1 MAAHVLVIEDNKA
14 NLDLMVYLL
23 KAFGYAPLVAMNGEH
38 GVQVAL
44 EELPDII
51 LCDLQLPGIDGFE
64 VLRQLKGN
72 QRMAR
77 TLVVAVTA
85 LAMVGDREKALS
97 AGFDGYL
104 SKPINPKTFVQQIE
118 ELLPSSVRPTAPE
131 PSVHK
136 LAAARAPAP
145 AVEVRAHVLVV
156 DDSPVNRELLL
167 KTLEPFGYQV
177 DTARS
182 VAEALECLKRQVSDL
197 IISDFHMPRE
207 GGLEFLA
214 ALKRDPALRRIPFLL
229 MTSSMLGDIDERLAL
244 ECGADKFIG
253 RPIEPELLLREIET
267 MLQTHG
273 ARGHGHDSGR

>member
-23 KAFGYAPLVAMNGEH
+23 KAFGYEPLVAMNGEQ

-44 EELPDII
+44 EALPDII
-51 LCDLQLPGIDGFE
+51 CDLQLPGIDGFE

-77 TLVVAVTA
+77 TLIVAVTA
-85 LAMVGDREKALS
+85 LAMVGDREKALA

-118 ELLPSSVRPTAPE
+118 ELLPSSVRPTTPKPFIHE
-131 PSVHK
+131 P
-136 LAAARAPAP
+136 AAARAPAP
-145 AVEVRAHVLVV
+145 AVLARVLVV

-182 VAEALECLKRQVSDL
+182 VAEALECIKQQAPEL
-197 IISDFHMPRE
+197 IVSDFHMPKE

-229 MTSSMLGDIDERLAL
+229 MSSSMLGDIDERLAL
-244 ECGADKFIG
+244 ESGADKFIG
-253 RPIEPELLLREIET
+253 RPVEPGLLLREIEI